1 MKGEITMN
9 DYLDLFIN
17 EYESKCTQNSYRS
30 TIQKMLKDINKEIN
44 EIQKID
50 LVQYKNKLK
59 TLSTAS
65 QSQKIVCI
73 KSYFK
78 FLYDNDLIKKNPADT
93 LTCPRI
99 EHKPKDA
106 MSVDEAISLMQYAND
121 RERAIIAVFLNTGV
135 RVQEL
140 IDMQME
146 DFINNP
152 HEMILKTKR
161 GKYRTIYLNDDT
173 INLINK
179 YICVR
184 KNGCSNLFVSNQGT
198 PLTESNLN
206 STWKKLARKSGVEK
220 HITNHTFRA
229 TYVTS
234 IAKDYGILMAQMAV
248 GHSNIATTRIYV
260 RGMEDE
266 VKNVIQGLRV
276 C

>member
-1 MKGEITMN
+1 MK

-17 EYESKCTQNSYRS
+17 EYESKCTQNTYKS
-30 TIQKMLKDINKEIN
+30 IINKMLQEINKDICDIK
-44 EIQKID
+44 KID

-59 TLSTAS
+59 NLSTAS

-78 FLYDNDLIKKNPADT
+78 FLYDNDLILNNPADT
-93 LTCPRI
+93 LSCPRI

-106 MSVDEAISLMQYAND
+106 MTVDEAIKLMEHANS
-121 RERAIIAVFLNTGV
+121 RERAIIAVLLNTGV

-140 IDMQME
+140 IDMRMS

-161 GKYRTIYLNDDT
+161 GKYRTVYLNDDT
-173 INLINK
+173 INLINI
-179 YICVR
+179 YIHDR
-184 KNGCSNLFVSNQGT
+184 KDGCDNLFVSNQGT
-198 PLTESNLN
+198 PLAEANLN
-206 STWKKLARKSGVEK
+206 SAWKKLARKSGIEK
-220 HITNHTFRA
+220 HITNHTFRS

-234 IAKDYGILMAQMAV
+234 IAKEHGILIAQMAV
-248 GHSNIATTRIYV
+248 GHANISTTRIYI

-266 VKNVIQGLRV
+266 IKNVVQNLRV